1 MNTDSERMLDKIFNE
16 IANSLNISD
25 TMFNKA
31 VKSYEAVGSWLGDA
45 EYIGDIKVFPQGSFG
60 LGTVVRPLTDEDDG
74 YDIDLVSL
82 MEKGFSLDEKAIK
95 NLVGERLKENK
106 IYKDKLELEGKR
118 CWTLNYD
125 GFHMDILPCVP
136 RNYFYLKP
144 NFTEIRLT
152 HKIGYEIYEPRFSNP
167 QKYIEWFEQQMSIT
181 LNEEKRAYSYKNKVD
196 IETVKTYK
204 VRTPLQKAIQLLKRH
219 RDIMFEND
227 ENAPISI
234 IITTLAA
241 YSYNNEA
248 NLFDAVKNILFK
260 MPQFIYKNSENKF
273 EILNPVL
280 PEENFA
286 DKWNI
291 EPKKSEAFFRWLRK
305 AQVDI
310 IENPLFVT
318 GLNNVSAKLEI
329 AFGKRITEKSLTEMA
344 IKDRKLR
351 ENGSLS
357 INGLIGGITTEA
369 TINSKKI
376 GGHTFFGK

>member
-1 MNTDSERMLDKIFNE
+1 MITDSEKMLDRIYNE
-16 IANSLNISD
+16 VANSLNISS
-25 TMFNKA
+25 TMFDKA

-82 MEKGFSLDEKAIK
+82 MEDGFQLDDKMIK
-95 NLVGERLKENK
+95 SLVGKRLKENAT
-106 IYKDKLELEGKR
+106 YKNKLEPEGKR

-136 RNYFYLKP
+136 RHSIYLQP

-152 HKIGYEIYEPRFSNP
+152 HKTGFDTYEPRFSNP

-181 LNEEKRAYSYKNKVD
+181 LNEEKKAYSYRNKVD

-219 RDIMFEND
+219 RDIMFEGE

-241 YSYNNEA
+241 RSYNNEV
-248 NLFDAVKNILFK
+248 NLFDAVKNILLK
-260 MPQFIYKNSENKF
+260 MPLFINKNVDGKF

-280 PEENFA
+280 PDENFA
-286 DKWNI
+286 DKWNL
-291 EPKKSEAFFRWLRK
+291 EPKKSDAFFKWLRM
-305 AQVDI
+305 AQLDI
-310 IENPLFVT
+310 IENPLSVT
-318 GLNNVSAKLEI
+318 GLNNVSSKLEI
-329 AFGKRITEKSLTEMA
+329 AFGKKITEKSLTEMA
-344 IKDRKLR
+344 INDRKLR
-351 ENGSLS
+351 EKGNLY
-357 INGLIGGITTEA
+357 INGLMGGITSEA
-369 TINSKKI
+369 AITTKKI

>member
-1 MNTDSERMLDKIFNE
+1 MITDSEKMLDRIYNE
-16 IANSLNISD
+16 VANSLNISS
-25 TMFNKA
+25 TMFDKA

-82 MEKGFSLDEKAIK
+82 MEDGFQLDDKMIK
-95 NLVGERLKENK
+95 SLVGKRLKENAT
-106 IYKDKLELEGKR
+106 YKNKLEPEGKR

-136 RNYFYLKP
+136 RHSIYLQP

-152 HKIGYEIYEPRFSNP
+152 HKTGFETYEPRFSNP

-181 LNEEKRAYSYKNKVD
+181 LNEEKKAYSYRNKVD

-219 RDIMFEND
+219 RDIMFEGE

-241 YSYNNEA
+241 RSYNNEV
-248 NLFDAVKNILFK
+248 NLFDAVKNILLK
-260 MPQFIYKNSENKF
+260 MPLFINKNVDGKF
-273 EILNPVL
+273 EILNPVV
-280 PEENFA
+280 PDENFA
-286 DKWNI
+286 DKWNL
-291 EPKKSEAFFRWLRK
+291 EPKKCDAFFKWLRM
-305 AQVDI
+305 AQLDI
-310 IENPLFVT
+310 IENPLSVT
-318 GLNNVSAKLEI
+318 GLNNVSSKLEI
-329 AFGKRITEKSLTEMA
+329 AFGKKITEKSLTEMA
-344 IKDRKLR
+344 INDRKLR
-351 ENGSLS
+351 EKGNLY
-357 INGLIGGITTEA
+357 INGLMGGITSEA
-369 TINSKKI
+369 AITTKKI